1 MEHFI
6 EFLRFKNQN
15 KETHTEK
22 RLAGKAKGFIKMKA
36 NFDNPI
42 EEFNLNFKST

>member
-1 MEHFI
+1 MENFI

-15 KETHTEK
+15 KEAHTEK

-36 NFDNPI
+36 NFDDPI
-42 EEFNLNFKST
+42 EGFNLNFK